1 MERAIMTDTEEIN
14 AMRAA
19 RALREKN
26 RAALIN
32 SVRLLVKWDHSKPSA
47 AAGGYA
53 DGKYPDIFTPDGLFE
68 TPFSPP
74 EFINVRRGRKE
85 FQFEAEM
92 RYNLFDHYK
101 WNEPFEIHDLLDPNK
116 FILFTTG
123 EGQSKA
129 GAKYS
134 NSYVFFVTMQD
145 GKIAHLRQYF
155 DSRRCGPILTET
167 VEAEPDHDR

>member
-1 MERAIMTDTEEIN
+1 MSSIQNKSFDDVQS
-14 AMRAA
+14 
-19 RALREKN
+19 LREMN
-26 RAALIN
+26 RQKMVECI
-32 SVRLLVKWDHSKPSA
+32 RLFVKWDHTKPSA

-53 DGKYPDIFTPDGLFE
+53 DGKYPQFFTSDATFE

-74 EFINVRRGRKE
+74 EFINVRRGRQE
-85 FQFEAEM
+85 FETEAEL
-92 RYNLFDHYK
+92 RYNLFSHYK
-101 WNEPFEIHDLLDPNK
+101 WSEPFEIHDCLDPTK

-145 GKIAHLRQYF
+145 GKISNLRQYF
-155 DSRRCGPILTET
+155 DSRRCGPILDET
-167 VEAEPDHDR
+167 VKAEPTKT